1 MEERNQNTSE
11 AEDEQQTVMNQEN
24 HFYQQISCYK
34 LCKLIKIQIFSRQT
48 KPGCVMS
55 NPNKTV
61 TTFVD
66 FTEPKITF

>member
-11 AEDEQQTVMNQEN
+11 AEDEQ
-24 HFYQQISCYK
+24 
-34 LCKLIKIQIFSRQT
+34 
-48 KPGCVMS
+48 PGCVMS